1 MTKVMLPRSEQF
13 GTTKGQKKSHDT
25 YKVLIWLGKLYSN
38 IVFVGYVIR
47 KSLNIFAS
55 QVL

>member
-47 KSLNIFAS
+47 KSL
-55 QVL
+55 